1 MMAELVDMPL
11 VSIGIPAYNRPDG
24 LRITL
29 QCIRNQ
35 TYPNLEVIVS
45 DDCSPSDEVS
55 QVVNEAI
62 LSRQQIRLYRQP
74 ENIGATLNCEFVLAQ
89 ATGKYFLWADDEDLF
104 EPEFVEKLV
113 GCMESQPDLV
123 ACTCD
128 IKTIDH
134 HDNFVGLTQLN
145 TIRPST
151 NWNVARKLFFQYP
164 TSNIFFCILG
174 IFKTESLRRSNIRN
188 LVGWKGYETNGE
200 VPFLAQIATFG
211 RMAAIPEA
219 LKTYRLNP
227 DSIYHSEIRS
237 ISRFDWFMLRL
248 VIRFRLCKI
257 AVGSSLPIL
266 VKASLLNAVLAS
278 YILGIKRVVIGAVMA
293 WLGRIKRLLKGVYGT
308 H

>member
-1 MMAELVDMPL
+1 MKKVLIDMPL

-24 LRITL
+24 LMMAL
-29 QCIRNQ
+29 QCIKNQ

-45 DDCSPSDEVS
+45 DDCSPSDRVGK
-55 QVVNEAI
+55 VVNEAI
-62 LSRQQIRLYRQP
+62 LSGQQISFYRQS
-74 ENIGATLNCEFVLAQ
+74 ENIGATRNFEFVLTR
-89 ATGKYFLWADDEDLF
+89 ATGKYFLWADDEDLL
-104 EPEFVEKLV
+104 EPEFVGKLV
-113 GCMESQPDLV
+113 ECMESQPDLV

-134 HDNFVGLTQLN
+134 HDNFVGLNQLN
-145 TIRPST
+145 TIRPSE

-174 IFKTESLRRSNIRN
+174 MFKTESLKRSNIRN

-257 AVGSSLPIL
+257 AVASELPIL
-266 VKASLLNAVLAS
+266 AKASLLNAVLVS
-278 YILGIKRVVIGAVMA
+278 YMLDIKRVVMGAVMA
-293 WLGRIKRLLKGVYGT
+293 WIGRIKRLLKGVYGAR
-308 H
+308 